1 MFSEELKRIFKLV
14 KKTGDK
20 VVVYD
25 SREPADSF
33 VVMDISTYENMLD
46 NKVPKEVLKKVQ
58 KEELVAI
65 KNDLVIGEKDN
76 KAEVKEAKK
85 KEIKGGLTEEDLTDR
100 INREISQ
107 WKSQED
113 ESFFVEDE
121 KTERFTKPWSIPSEV
136 KQKAKE
142 VE

>member
-46 NKVPKEVLKKVQ
+46 NKVQNEGLKKVE
-58 KEELVAI
+58 KEESVVVR
-65 KNDLVIGEKDN
+65 NDLVIGEKG
-76 KAEVKEAKK
+76 KKPEVREVKK

-100 INREISQ
+100 INREISL

-113 ESFFVEDE
+113 ESFFVEDD